1 MGEEEIVLEGSN
13 VCIFRYVQRLLA
25 MGASAGRSERLRRI
39 WEPTYMWDILCS
51 SFFFPIE
58 KAFSFTFI

>member
-51 SFFFPIE
+51 FFF
-58 KAFSFTFI
+58 FL